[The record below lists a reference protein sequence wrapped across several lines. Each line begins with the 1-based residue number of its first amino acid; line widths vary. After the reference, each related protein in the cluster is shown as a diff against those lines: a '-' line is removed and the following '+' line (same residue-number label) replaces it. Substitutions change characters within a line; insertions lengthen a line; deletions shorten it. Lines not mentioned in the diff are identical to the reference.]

1 MKLEKKFDIYWLWQK
16 LLCKKLAFD
25 DWWWRNIGAPRAN
38 RKDDRLQAKWRAKY
52 GYNKWATWAPGEDIL
67 EHSMLVLREWLKTEW
82 GEPPTYH
89 CETHTKEMHDD
100 IERYVFRAERYCKMA
115 CNDGEFPI
123 TAQELEL
130 RLAEARAT
138 REERY
143 ELESE
148 LYQGLGEL
156 IKKYGITMWT

>member
-1 MKLEKKFDIYWLWQK
+1 
-16 LLCKKLAFD
+16 
-25 DWWWRNIGAPRAN
+25 
-38 RKDDRLQAKWRAKY
+38 
-52 GYNKWATWAPGEDIL
+52 
-67 EHSMLVLREWLKTEW
+67 MLVLREWLKTEW

-100 IERYVFRAERYCKMA
+100 IERYVFRAERYFKMA
-115 CNDGEFPI
+115 CNDGEFPT

-148 LYQGLGEL
+148 LYQELGEL
-156 IKKYGITMWT
+156 IKKYGIAMWT